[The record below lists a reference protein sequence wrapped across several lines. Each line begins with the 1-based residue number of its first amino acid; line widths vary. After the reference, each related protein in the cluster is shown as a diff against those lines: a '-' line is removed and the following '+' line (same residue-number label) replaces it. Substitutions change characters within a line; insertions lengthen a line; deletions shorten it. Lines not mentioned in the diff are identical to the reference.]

1 MRFALKTRKIS
12 KLIILVSSLSL
23 VTLVIFWSF
32 VGAVWTRADFQ
43 ALDLFYKKAVDL
55 GYTPKSSPLIVYL
68 TLTDE
73 SYQYFGQHIISRADL
88 AAMNEV
94 LGKCGPEAVAYDMIF
109 VRPSGSSAD
118 QRFAES
124 IKTLGRVYL
133 PIAFELSEQPRMFQ
147 QGTGTAYERLQK
159 DFLKQPV
166 EEGTPHPQYAVRAL
180 KPLDILSEISHNSG
194 HINAPPDP
202 DGVQR
207 HHLMLVRVNSAYLPT
222 LSLSMFLD
230 YIDLSLDDVIVH
242 WGNDIRIPAANSRYL
257 EEDVVI
263 PIDEHGRTFIPF
275 PQVWGKDFLN
285 MSAHHLLEYAKDVNL
300 RGNLTDFFEGKFV
313 FIGEVS
319 QGSTDIGQTTL
330 EENVPLIAIHTA
342 LLNSLLNNAFY
353 RQWSFEHVL
362 LFIIV
367 LGIILM
373 LSALPKAS
381 WIFYT
386 AGCLLFLGL
395 IGFTWFQLVHFSLFP
410 IVTVG
415 GSFLLLFVG
424 LVIGLEVTLTG
435 QQAFIRNAFA
445 KFVPATVVE
454 ELIARPEKLTLGGEE
469 REITILFADLENF
482 TGLSEQLPPRQLVLL
497 LNEYLSQMTRIIL
510 EEGGTIDKYIG
521 DEIMAEF
528 GAPLVSEHHADQ
540 AVSAALKM
548 QIRLRDLRRTWAM
561 KHLPALQCRIGI
573 HTGSVIIGNM
583 GSDRVF
589 DYTVIG
595 DAANLASRLEGA
607 NKRYNTYL
615 MISEST
621 HQALTPSRF
630 LTRMLGVIKV
640 KGREREVKVFEVYGE
655 TSETITSEDSNI
667 INS

>member
-424 LVIGLEVTLTG
+424 LVIGLEVTLTE

-497 LNEYLSQMTRIIL
+497 LNEYLSEMTRIIL

-528 GAPLVSEHHADQ
+528 GAPLVSEHHANQ

-621 HQALTPSRF
+621 YQALTPSRF